1 MPDSPSATKDSK
13 EGSRRSRWRSRS
25 RSRSRSP
32 YSKRRDNN
40 KSDDRDRDSK
50 RRYSRSRS
58 PRSRSPRRR
67 SPSPRRRSPSPRRK
81 SPSPRRRSPSPR
93 HGSRSPRRRSR
104 SRSPPAGGWNSRSS
118 NRSRSPRGRND
129 RGGFKGQDRGRGGG
143 GRGRG
148 RGGPKHESTFRGG
161 SGGGSK
167 GPDVWGE
174 KIMAEEEAERKKKPV
189 IAEEDKEK
197 PNFGLSGALA
207 AETNTTAN
215 GTLLKYNEPPEARK
229 PKQKWRLY
237 VFKDGKEIDLLHIHR
252 QSAFLFGRDRN
263 VVDIPIDHPS
273 CSKQHAV
280 IQFRQVVETDSLGH
294 SSRRTKPFVLDLESA
309 NGTFVN
315 GTQIPP
321 TRYYELKLSDIVKF
335 GASTR
340 EFVLLHEGVEN
351 DD

>member
-1 MPDSPSATKDSK
+1 MSASPSASASASASTSKDVK
-13 EGSRRSRWRSRS
+13 EGSGKSRWRSRS

-32 YSKRRDNN
+32 YSRRRDY
-40 KSDDRDRDSK
+40 SREDRDRGR

-58 PRSRSPRRR
+58 PRSRS
-67 SPSPRRRSPSPRRK
+67 
-81 SPSPRRRSPSPR
+81 
-93 HGSRSPRRRSR
+93 RSPRRRSR
-104 SRSPPAGGWNSRSS
+104 SRSPIRDRDARRPYPRS
-118 NRSRSPRGRND
+118 RSRSPRGRND
-129 RGGFKGQDRGRGGG
+129 RGDGGSYRVQGRGDSDRGRGGYNG
-143 GRGRG
+143 DRGGRDRGRGRG
-148 RGGPKHESTFRGG
+148 RGGGPKHESTFRGG
-161 SGGGSK
+161 SGGSNE
-167 GPDVWGE
+167 PEVWGSA
-174 KIMAEEEAERKKKPV
+174 MAAEDEAERKKKAA

-215 GTLLKYNEPPEARK
+215 GVVLKYNEPPEARK

-237 VFKDGKEIDLLHIHR
+237 VFKGDKEIDLLHIHR

-280 IQFRQVVETDSLGH
+280 LQFRQIVETDSLGQA
-294 SSRRTKPFVLDLESA
+294 SRSTKPFIIDLESA

-315 GTQIPP
+315 GTQIPAS
-321 TRYYELKLSDIVKF
+321 RYYELKLSDVIKF

-340 EFVLLHEGVEN
+340 EFVLLHETA
-351 DD
+351 DA

>member
-1 MPDSPSATKDSK
+1 MSDSASAPSKDVKDSIRK
-13 EGSRRSRWRSRS
+13 SKWGSHSP
-25 RSRSRSP
+25 SRSRSP
-32 YSKRRDNN
+32 NNRHKDYSNE
-40 KSDDRDRDSK
+40 DRDRGR

-67 SPSPRRRSPSPRRK
+67 S
-81 SPSPRRRSPSPR
+81 
-93 HGSRSPRRRSR
+93 R
-104 SRSPPAGGWNSRSS
+104 SRSPIREPDSRRSYARS
-118 NRSRSPRGRND
+118 RSRSPRGRSDRDVGGSYRGQGRGDGD
-129 RGGFKGQDRGRGGG
+129 RGGGRGGYNGDRGGRGGG

-148 RGGPKHESTFRGG
+148 RGGGPKHESTFRGG
-161 SGGGSK
+161 AGGSK
-167 GPDVWGE
+167 HPEVWGS
-174 KIMAEEEAERKKKPV
+174 KIAADDEERKKKEIV
-189 IAEEDKEK
+189 AEEDKEK

-207 AETNTTAN
+207 AETNTTAS
-215 GTLLKYNEPPEARK
+215 GVVLKYNEPPEARK

-237 VFKDGKEIDLLHIHR
+237 VFKGDKEIDLLHIHR

-280 IQFRQVVETDSLGH
+280 LQFRQIVETDALGQA
-294 SSRRTKPFVLDLESA
+294 SRSTRPFIIDLESA

-321 TRYYELKLSDIVKF
+321 TRYYELKLSDVIKF

-340 EFVLLHEGVEN
+340 EFVLLHESAET
-351 DD
+351 